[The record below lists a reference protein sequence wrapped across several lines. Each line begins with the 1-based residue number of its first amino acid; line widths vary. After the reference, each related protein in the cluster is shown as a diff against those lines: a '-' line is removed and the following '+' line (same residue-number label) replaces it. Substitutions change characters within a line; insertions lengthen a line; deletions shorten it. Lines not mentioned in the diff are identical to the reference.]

1 MTGLG
6 SQFAIYRQLNDRHYA
21 AWHPDVF
28 RPTGAAFGAM
38 QYASGQLAAVAYKGS
53 DFRTFTMAFP
63 FECIKDA
70 KKRQALMRGILHFL
84 VTDKKTSKK

>member
-1 MTGLG
+1 MLFR
-6 SQFAIYRQLNDRHYA
+6 SL
-21 AWHPDVF
+21 

-70 KKRQALMRGILHFL
+70 QKRQALMRGILHFL

>member
-1 MTGLG
+1 
-6 SQFAIYRQLNDRHYA
+6 
-21 AWHPDVF
+21 
-28 RPTGAAFGAM
+28 M
-38 QYASGQLAAVAYKGS
+38 QYASGQLAAVAYKGA

-70 KKRQALMRGILHFL
+70 QKRQALMRGILHFL